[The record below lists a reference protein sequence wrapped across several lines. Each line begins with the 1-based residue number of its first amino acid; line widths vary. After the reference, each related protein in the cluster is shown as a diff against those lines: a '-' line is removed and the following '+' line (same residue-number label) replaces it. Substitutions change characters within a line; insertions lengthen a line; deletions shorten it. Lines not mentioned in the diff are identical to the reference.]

1 MIKLYDADDN
11 QLIGTITEQQ
21 LRFLE
26 DQMEEESIEDRD
38 YYVNADTIDMF
49 EAGGADAELVAL
61 LRKALAGREDMT
73 IKWSRS
79 SL

>member
-1 MIKLYDADDN
+1 MIKLFDADND

-26 DQMEEESIEDRD
+26 DQMEEESTEDRD
-38 YYVNADTIDMF
+38 YYVNTDTIDMF
-49 EAGGADAELVAL
+49 EAGGADAGLIAL
-61 LRKALAGREDMT
+61 LRKALDGREDMT

-79 SL
+79 S